1 MERQLALQFHGCAP
15 YFQQGRAIRSRGEVH
30 SSFGYSKPDMDIHQ
44 QPQMDFF
51 IMQNHT
57 MKKPIKQIMSERLDY
72 LMRVNPSLETLQKVA
87 DKSGVGYGTV
97 RRVKSADAVD
107 VSLENIVQIADA
119 FNLSIAEFLSE
130 PGTAGGLDSEES
142 VLVQKFRTLCKKD
155 KTEVMFFASSKAAIN
170 KVMSE
175 ASGNQDQSQS

>member
-1 MERQLALQFHGCAP
+1 MARQMHLRFHDDAP
-15 YFQQGRAIRSRGEVH
+15 CFHQGGATRTEVGFL
-30 SSFGYSKPDMDIHQ
+30 SSFGHSKPNMDNFQ

-51 IMQNHT
+51 IMQNYT

-72 LMRVNPSLETLQKVA
+72 LMRVNPSLETLQKLA

-107 VSLENIVQIADA
+107 VSLENIAQIADA
-119 FNLSIAEFLSE
+119 FNLSVAEFLSE

-142 VLVQKFRTLCKKD
+142 VLIQKFRTLSQKD

-175 ASGNQDQSQS
+175 SSGKQDQLQS